1 MSFLSH
7 VVVARDYSDSR
18 NIGEVQSRPTR
29 STHKPLPLVRPTRST
44 HKPLPIPRAATDEG
58 GVRDSQEMAT
68 PEEIAARKAKD
79 AIPLHPPKLT
89 RQTAVE
95 PYHPPHIH
103 TKMDFAPF
111 AASAYENDR
120 EAFMD
125 KYTGRDSYYS
135 YLPNQSN
142 QELATYAGSDGSLII
157 SIRGTTT
164 AGDVLTDR
172 SILTGNPLSTPRFRR
187 NIRAISD
194 IIRHTD
200 TPVNKVV
207 LVGHSLGGSIAA
219 AGAVAMG
226 VKAVTFNAGFS
237 PAAMLRDPYILK
249 YRKADITNFVTRGD
263 VVSASSLLPLL
274 PEQHVVERTVSGV
287 TGAHKMD
294 NFLNQLG
301 NFKQE
306 RGDLFAP
313 GANTEGRTS
322 SVPDWISIPIKRKGA
337 TSAFQGRIGEPL
349 PRAPTLWQVLA
360 GKEPPRS
367 VSAANDANTVLSTIR
382 DLRNVFRAPHVNDVE
397 EPWPELYLSEPE
409 DEDLL
414 EDFLGMAEEYPA
426 MFAP

>member
-1 MSFLSH
+1 MSLLSH
-7 VVVARDYSDSR
+7 IAVTRDYADSR
-18 NIGEVQSRPTR
+18 NIGETVVSAEPTR
-29 STHKPLPLVRPTRST
+29 GGHKPLPPDDYRI
-44 HKPLPIPRAATDEG
+44 HKAVTDQG
-58 GVRDSQEMAT
+58 GVRDSEEMAT
-68 PEEIAARKAKD
+68 PEEITAQEVKD
-79 AIPLHPPKLT
+79 AIPPQPPQLT
-89 RQTAVE
+89 RQPAVE
-95 PYHPPHIH
+95 PYRPPHIH

-111 AASAYENDR
+111 AASVYENDR

-125 KYTGRDSYYS
+125 RYTGRDDYYS

-142 QELATYAGSDGSLII
+142 EELATYAGNDGSLII
-157 SIRGTTT
+157 SIRGTAT
-164 AGDVLTDR
+164 AGDVVTDR

-200 TPVNKVV
+200 TPINKVV

-226 VKAVTFNAGFS
+226 VRAVTFNAGFS

-274 PEQHVVERTVSGV
+274 PEQHVVERTASGV

-313 GANTEGRTS
+313 GTNTEGRTS
-322 SVPDWISIPIKRKGA
+322 SVPDWISIPTKRESA
-337 TSAFQGRIGEPL
+337 TSTFQGRIGEPL
-349 PRAPTLWQVLA
+349 PRNPTLWQVLA
-360 GKEPPRS
+360 GKEPPKA
-367 VSAANDANTVLSTIR
+367 VSIGNDANTALSTIR
-382 DLRNVFRAPHVNDVE
+382 DLRDIFRAPQVHDAE
-397 EPWPELYLSEPE
+397 EPWPELHLSEPE
-409 DEDLL
+409 EDEELL
-414 EDFLGMAEEYPA
+414 EDFLGMAEEYPE

>member
-58 GVRDSQEMAT
+58 GVRDSEEMAT
-68 PEEIAARKAKD
+68 PEEIAAQEARD
-79 AIPLHPPKLT
+79 AIPLQPPKLT

-95 PYHPPHIH
+95 PSHPPHIH
-103 TKMDFAPF
+103 TRLDFAPF
-111 AASAYENDR
+111 AASAYESKSGR
-120 EAFMD
+120 ETFMD
-125 KYTGRDSYYS
+125 RYTGRDDFFS

-142 QELATYAGSDGSLII
+142 EELATYAGSDGTLVI

-200 TPVNKVV
+200 TPINKVV

-237 PAAMLRDPYILK
+237 PAAR
-249 YRKADITNFVTRGD
+249 
-263 VVSASSLLPLL
+263 
-274 PEQHVVERTVSGV
+274 RT
-287 TGAHKMD
+287 T
-294 NFLNQLG
+294 
-301 NFKQE
+301 
-306 RGDLFAP
+306 
-313 GANTEGRTS
+313 
-322 SVPDWISIPIKRKGA
+322 A
-337 TSAFQGRIGEPL
+337 TP
-349 PRAPTLWQVLA
+349 
-360 GKEPPRS
+360 
-367 VSAANDANTVLSTIR
+367 
-382 DLRNVFRAPHVNDVE
+382 
-397 EPWPELYLSEPE
+397 
-409 DEDLL
+409 
-414 EDFLGMAEEYPA
+414 
-426 MFAP
+426 